1 LKYIIDSDIL
11 IYFLKNHPKV
21 VNKFAEAEA
30 DDIAVTIISYAEL
43 LFGAY
48 NSLRIKENLSK
59 IKSFLETMTIVNF
72 DKPAADIFA
81 RLKSDLRK
89 EGRTISDMDLI
100 IASICIANQWTLITN
115 NSKHFKRIRELK
127 IENWSI

>member
-1 LKYIIDSDIL
+1 MKYIIDSDIL

-30 DDIAVTIISYAEL
+30 DDIGITIITYAEL

-48 NSLRIKENLSK
+48 NSLKIKKNLSK
-59 IKSFLETMTIVNF
+59 IKSFLETMTIVDF

-89 EGRTISDMDLI
+89 EGKIISDMDLI
-100 IASICIANQWTLITN
+100 IASICIANQLTLITN

>member
-11 IYFLKNHPKV
+11 IYFLKNHPNV
-21 VNKFAEAEA
+21 VNKFAEAES

>member
-1 LKYIIDSDIL
+1 MKYIIDSDIL
-11 IYFLKNHPKV
+11 IYFLKNHPNV
-21 VNKFAEAEA
+21 VNKFAEAES

>member
-30 DDIAVTIISYAEL
+30 DDIGITIITYAEL

-48 NSLRIKENLSK
+48 NSLKIKKNLSK
-59 IKSFLETMTIVNF
+59 IKSFLETMTIVDF

-89 EGRTISDMDLI
+89 EGKIISDMDLI
-100 IASICIANQWTLITN
+100 IASICIANQLTLITN

>member
-21 VNKFAEAEA
+21 VNKFAEAEP

-48 NSLRIKENLSK
+48 NSLKIKENLSK
-59 IKSFLETMTIVNF
+59 IKSFLETMTLVNF

-89 EGRTISDMDLI
+89 EGKIISDMDLI

-115 NSKHFKRIRELK
+115 NLKHFKRIRELK
-127 IENWSI
+127 IENWSS

>member
-1 LKYIIDSDIL
+1 MKYIIDSDIL
-11 IYFLKNHPKV
+11 NYFLKNHPNV
-21 VNKFAEAEA
+21 VNKFAEAES